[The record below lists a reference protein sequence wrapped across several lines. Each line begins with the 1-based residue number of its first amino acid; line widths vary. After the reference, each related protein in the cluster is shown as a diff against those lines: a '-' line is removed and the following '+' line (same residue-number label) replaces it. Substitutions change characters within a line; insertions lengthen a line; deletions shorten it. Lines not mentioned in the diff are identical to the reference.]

1 MIAAHVGLG
10 ITADDFSDADGL
22 VVLDFW
28 QAQNKAREQMV
39 ERAHS
44 AAGVSRG
51 PKTVADALD
60 SYLDFL
66 RANRKSSE
74 PELGHTKLNN
84 LTTEQIRKWLNGI
97 AAAPARVRTK
107 LGAPQR
113 FRADCGDPK
122 TLMLPG
128 FDTFP
133 AMRFLAS

>member
-1 MIAAHVGLG
+1 MLS
-10 ITADDFSDADGL
+10 TAI
-22 VVLDFW
+22 
-28 QAQNKAREQMV
+28 
-39 ERAHS
+39 
-44 AAGVSRG
+44 
-51 PKTVADALD
+51 
-60 SYLDFL
+60 
-66 RANRKSSE
+66 SE
-74 PELGHTKLNN
+74 ETRSTINAIIKPELGHTKLNN

-133 AMRFLAS
+133 SMRFLAS

>member
-1 MIAAHVGLG
+1 M
-10 ITADDFSDADGL
+10 
-22 VVLDFW
+22 
-28 QAQNKAREQMV
+28 
-39 ERAHS
+39 
-44 AAGVSRG
+44 SRG

-60 SYLDFL
+60 GYLDFL
-66 RANRKSSE
+66 RANRKSAEETRSTINAIIK

-122 TLMLPG
+122 LQERRRKSTANQVLQP
-128 FDTFP
+128 
-133 AMRFLAS
+133 